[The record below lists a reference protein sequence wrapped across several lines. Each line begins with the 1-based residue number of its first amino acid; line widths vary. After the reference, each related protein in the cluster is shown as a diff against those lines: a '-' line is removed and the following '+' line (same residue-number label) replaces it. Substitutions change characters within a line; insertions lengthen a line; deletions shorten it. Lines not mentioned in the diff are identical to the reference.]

1 MRELAVIEVEN
12 IFYTYRDGTEALRG
26 LSLYVEKGERVALL
40 GPNGA
45 GKSTLLLHLNG
56 ISLPQKGR
64 VSILGREVDSKSEK
78 WVRSRVGLV
87 FQDPDDQVFS
97 STVWD
102 DVAFGPKNMGLDRDE
117 VSRRVKESLEAVGM
131 TGFEQKP
138 PYHLSYGQ
146 KKRVAI
152 AGVLAMMPEII
163 VLDEPM
169 AFLDP
174 KGKDTLLDILNR
186 MHHHGQTIII
196 ATHDVDFAVEWADR
210 VIILKD
216 GATLAQGGRELL
228 RNQRLVE
235 EARLRLPVV
244 SRLFKRISRFR
255 SGPLPLTISEAADI
269 INSIV
274 EGQAEL
280 SKLEKGLTVMC
291 KDTAG
296 AAEGYTIWL
305 EPEHLHYHSGIVQAR
320 AIWGP
325 IMKREEGAVANGW
338 QAYAL
343 APDGSVL
350 DADIAG
356 TGEDFYKVAFFAG
369 KEGIY
374 DLVLENEAGIY
385 SGVRHIQRARLPV
398 PVGHHVHGPVK
409 NLGNE
414 GLDLFC
420 EEYNSEYRL
429 GDTISIMVMYNGKPL
444 PGAQLAATYHL
455 YDGEQF
461 PWRGT
466 AGGDGRVLFTFSGKG
481 HWLFACTHAD
491 ETLKREGQYHQTV
504 FTSTFVVA
512 GVR

>member
-1 MRELAVIEVEN
+1 MAVIEVDN
-12 IFYTYRDGTEALRG
+12 IYYTYRDGTEALRG
-26 LSLYVEKGERVALL
+26 LSIYVEKGERVALL

-56 ISLPQKGR
+56 INIPQRGKVR
-64 VSILGREVDSKSEK
+64 IMGREVDSKSEK

-102 DVAFGPKNMGLDRDE
+102 DVAFGPKNMGLGKDETAGRVRDA
-117 VSRRVKESLEAVGM
+117 LEAVSM

-152 AGVLAMMPEII
+152 AGVLAMRPEII

-174 KGKDTLLDILNR
+174 KGKDTLLDILNS
-186 MHHHGQTIII
+186 MHRQGQTIII

-210 VIILKD
+210 VIIMKD
-216 GATLAQGGRELL
+216 GMALAQGGPELL

-244 SRLFKRISRFR
+244 SRLFKRIPGLR

-269 INSIV
+269 INSVMGEQQDVNIN
-274 EGQAEL
+274 
-280 SKLEKGLTVMC
+280 KKGRAVM
-291 KDTAG
+291 DNDIPGVAG
-296 AAEGYTIWL
+296 GYAVWL
-305 EPEHLHYHSGIVQAR
+305 EPEQLHYHSGTVQAR
-320 AIWGP
+320 ALWGP
-325 IMKREEGAVANGW
+325 PMKREGGAGIKGW
-338 QAYAL
+338 YAYAL

-350 DADIAG
+350 DSDIAG
-356 TGEDFYKVAFFAG
+356 GGGEDYQKVAFFAES
-369 KEGIY
+369 EGLY
-374 DLVLENEAGIY
+374 HLVLENEAGIY
-385 SGVRHIQRARLPV
+385 SGGRYLQRARLPV
-398 PVGHHVHGPVK
+398 PVGHHIYCPVK
-409 NLGNE
+409 SVGSE

-420 EEYNSEYRL
+420 EEYRDYRM
-429 GDTISIMVMYNGKPL
+429 GDSISIVVLYNGKPL
-444 PGAQLAATYHL
+444 PGARLEATYHL
-455 YDGEQF
+455 YEGERM
-461 PWRGT
+461 PWQGY
-466 AGGDGRVLFTFSGKG
+466 AGADGRVSFAFSGKG
-481 HWLFACTHAD
+481 HWLFTCTHLD
-491 ETLKREGQYHQTV
+491 QSLKLEGQYDRTV

>member
-1 MRELAVIEVEN
+1 MAVVEADN
-12 IFYTYRDGTEALRG
+12 IYYTYRDGAEALRG
-26 LSLYVEKGERVALL
+26 LSICVEKGERVALL

-56 ISLPQKGR
+56 INIPQRGNVR
-64 VSILGREVDSKSEK
+64 IMGREVDSKSEK
-78 WVRSRVGLV
+78 WVRTKVGLV

-102 DVAFGPKNMGLDRDE
+102 DVAFGPKNMGLGRDE
-117 VSRRVKESLEAVGM
+117 TASRVRDALEAVGM

-152 AGVLAMMPEII
+152 AGVLAMGPEII

-174 KGKDTLLDILNR
+174 KGKDTLLDILNS
-186 MHHHGQTIII
+186 MHGHGRTIII

-210 VIILKD
+210 IIILKD
-216 GATLAQGGRELL
+216 GTVLAQGGPELL

-244 SRLFKRISRFR
+244 SRLFKMIPGLR

-269 INSIV
+269 INSVMDERQYVNID
-274 EGQAEL
+274 
-280 SKLEKGLTVMC
+280 KNKKGR
-291 KDTAG
+291 AG
-296 AAEGYTIWL
+296 MNNDIQCVTGGYAVWL
-305 EPEHLHYHSGIVQAR
+305 EPEHLHYHAGIVQAR
-320 AIWGP
+320 ALWGP
-325 IMKREEGAVANGW
+325 PMRGEVGAGIKGW
-338 QAYAL
+338 YAYAL

-350 DADIAG
+350 DSDIAG
-356 TGEDFYKVAFFAG
+356 GGGEDYQKVAFFAG
-369 KEGIY
+369 SEGLY
-374 DLVLENEAGIY
+374 HLVLENEAGIY
-385 SGVRHIQRARLPV
+385 SGARYFQRARLPV
-398 PVGHHVHGPVK
+398 PVGHHIHSPVK
-409 NLGNE
+409 SLGTE

-420 EEYNSEYRL
+420 EEYRDYRM
-429 GDTISIMVMYNGKPL
+429 GDSISIVVLYNGKPL
-444 PGAQLAATYHL
+444 SGARLEATYHL
-455 YDGEQF
+455 YEGERMLWQD
-461 PWRGT
+461 T
-466 AGGDGRVLFTFSGKG
+466 AGADGRVSFVLSGKG
-481 HWLFACTHAD
+481 HWLFACTHPD
-491 ETLKREGQYHQTV
+491 RFLKLEGRYERTV